1 MIIIKSLKMKTART
15 KIGMYEFIHKIKMV
29 PIKSTLSAIGSKILP
44 RSVCQ
49 SITLARYPSRPSVAA
64 AIMKIYKA
72 KR

>member
-1 MIIIKSLKMKTART
+1 MKSLNIKTAST
-15 KIGMYEFIHKIKMV
+15 KIGMYEFIHKIKIV

-49 SITLARYPSRPSVAA
+49 SMTLARYPSRPSVAA
-64 AIMKIYKA
+64 AMIKIYKA